1 MSNLSA
7 PCHCGCCVFHLLS
20 SLNLFRSFR
29 RNYCQIQCLWANLE
43 LTERKKGERIQMKI
57 ERSTERKEINAGRK
71 EKERIKRR
79 MEVGRYIFLVFWN
92 KVKISAW
99 IINSN
104 VCKTAFRCNV
114 WLWMFEIQSGLIFKL
129 PKTVTTDTAVIW
141 DVTPG
146 DVVEKYKC
154 FQIKSFLN
162 SSLSWDLVVVIY
174 RRFGTVI
181 CPISQIPV
189 VLSRIL

>member
-1 MSNLSA
+1 
-7 PCHCGCCVFHLLS
+7 
-20 SLNLFRSFR
+20 
-29 RNYCQIQCLWANLE
+29 
-43 LTERKKGERIQMKI
+43 
-57 ERSTERKEINAGRK
+57 
-71 EKERIKRR
+71 

-99 IINSN
+99 NVCLTNSN
-104 VCKTAFRCNV
+104 LCKTAFRCNV

-129 PKTVTTDTAVIW
+129 PKTVTTDTAVLW

-146 DVVEKYKC
+146 DVVEKYKY

-162 SSLSWDLVVVIY
+162 SSLSRDLVVVIY